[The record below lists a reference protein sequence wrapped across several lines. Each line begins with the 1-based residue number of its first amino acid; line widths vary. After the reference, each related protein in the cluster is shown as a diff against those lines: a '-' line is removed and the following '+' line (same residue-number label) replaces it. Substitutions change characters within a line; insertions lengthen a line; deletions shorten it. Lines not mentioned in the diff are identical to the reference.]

1 MLLAVL
7 SIKSVQL
14 IFPSKIN
21 DLLCSLLFTQLSPI
35 QSNSFVR
42 IPYYPET
49 GLLQTTICNN
59 VQSFEYAY
67 DNLGNMTDR
76 YDHFHKTNSQ
86 SLHEE
91 FGYDDRNQL
100 TSVTL
105 NGASPRIFEYDA
117 LGNIESNPDAGAFD

>member
-1 MLLAVL
+1 MLKKIIRERDAVVVWEG
-7 SIKSVQL
+7 IAYNDKGQL
-14 IFPSKIN
+14 TQSKRGRNI
-21 DLLCSLLFTQLSPI
+21 LLYKT
-35 QSNSFVR
+35 
-42 IPYYPET
+42 YYPET